1 MKTCSTCRR
10 RLPRAEFNVRLGSA
24 DGYQSVCRA
33 CNKTRAR
40 RYYAENIEKHRKAV
54 AAQLAKTRAAHLERI
69 GSHLL
74 ANPCV
79 DCGEDDIRVLD
90 FDHRDGVEKTAEV
103 MRLAKAAYSW
113 ERVSAEIAK
122 CDVRCRNCHAR
133 VTYER
138 LGDNWRSRVHARGLT
153 DGVAGEPRACSVT
166 DNEAG

>member
-10 RLPRAEFNVRLGSA
+10 SLPCSEFNVRSA
-24 DGYQSVCRA
+24 SSDGYQSVCRP

-40 RYYAENIEKHRKAV
+40 RYYTENVVTHRKAV

-69 GSHLL
+69 GNHLL
-74 ANPCV
+74 AHPCV

-103 MRLAKAAYSW
+103 MKLAKAAYSW
-113 ERVSAEIAK
+113 ERVSAEISK
-122 CDVRCRNCHAR
+122 CDIRCRNCHAI

-138 LGDNWRSRVHARGLT
+138 LGDNWRSRVRARSITRQNHGDT
-153 DGVAGEPRACSVT
+153 EHTFPSQR
-166 DNEAG
+166 